1 MSNLEITNE
10 NKTLNGKAKPK
21 NNKMKKLKQ
30 DKIFDCFNVGL
41 LVICLIVFLY
51 PLIYVVSASFTNP
64 SDIIAGKMVLFPTS
78 FSLEGYKSILTY
90 VPLWRGFGISIV
102 VVFFGTI
109 LNLAV
114 TFSVGYVLSRKDF
127 FSHKF
132 FMFFFVFTMFF
143 SGGLIPTYLLVAETL
158 GMKNSLLSLIIPSA
172 VSVWNIILAKTY
184 FSNSL
189 PGDLLEAAKIDGC
202 SNIGFFF
209 RIALPLAKPIIAV
222 IALYNIVGRWNSYF
236 DAMIY
241 IDDETKWPL
250 QNILRALINN
260 NEASA
265 SSGGQIS
272 IDSMYRAEGMKYGA
286 IIISTIP
293 MLIIYPFVQ
302 KYFVKGVMVGSIKG

>member
-1 MSNLEITNE
+1 MKNE
-10 NKTLNGKAKPK
+10 NVLDPTMIKEKKQKPRS
-21 NNKMKKLKQ
+21 NKMKKLKQ
-30 DKIFDCFNVGL
+30 DKIFDCFNICL
-41 LVICLIVFLY
+41 LIICLIVFLY
-51 PLIYVVSASFTNP
+51 PLIFVVSASMTKP
-64 SDIIAGKMVLFPTS
+64 SDVLSGKMILFPTS
-78 FSLEGYKSILTY
+78 FSFDGYIEILGYT
-90 VPLWRGFGISIV
+90 PLWTGIGISLV
-102 VVFFGTI
+102 VVLFGTL
-109 LNLAV
+109 LNIAI

-127 FSHKF
+127 YARKF
-132 FMFFFVFTMFF
+132 FMVFFIFTMFF
-143 SGGLIPTYLLVAETL
+143 SGGLIPTYLLIAETL

-209 RIALPLAKPIIAV
+209 KIAMPLAKPIIAV

-236 DAMIY
+236 DAMIF
-241 IDDETKWPL
+241 IDDESKWPL
-250 QNILRALINN
+250 QNVIRELINN
-260 NEASA
+260 NKASG

-272 IDSMYRAEGMKYGA
+272 IDSMYKAEGMKYGA

>member
-1 MSNLEITNE
+1 MSSLEMSNK
-10 NKTLNGKAKPK
+10 NKTLNIKSKPK

-30 DKIFDCFNVGL
+30 DKIFDCFNVTI

-51 PLIYVVSASFTNP
+51 PLIYVISASFTNP
-64 SDIIAGKMVLFPTS
+64 SDIIAGKMILFPTS
-78 FSLEGYKSILTY
+78 ISLEGYKSILTY

-202 SNIGFFF
+202 SNVGFFF

-236 DAMIY
+236 DAMIF

-250 QNILRALINN
+250 QNVLRALINN

-286 IIISTIP
+286 IILSTIP

-302 KYFVKGVMVGSIKG
+302 KHFVKGVMVGSIKG